1 VRQPIFFLKGSFK
14 ERMKTPVFLYYLIS
28 LSLSLGGK
36 KETKKEL
43 GVVY

>member
-1 VRQPIFFLKGSFK
+1 
-14 ERMKTPVFLYYLIS
+14 MKTPVFLYISS